1 MSNLRS
7 KNRYSIISILAE
19 RYDKNKFDEQLL
31 GNLSMIKRFA
41 VFVVAIIMVTSP
53 FNRFILSSTAVV
65 AQQQQQIN
73 SNTSSS
79 QGTNSSTN
87 PLSIKDILIPEILLG
102 TTLGISAPLLFYVW
116 KKERQD
122 ILMDLKKNEILQIN
136 SSIIVGVLI
145 LLTLGSTIT
154 HLHKVAIS
162 LITASIIV
170 PFAVS
175 SIMII
180 IAQPPET
187 DEKGRGRKSFQD
199 KNLKLFPA
207 SIMAMIVGFVYIIA
221 AVITVTLIA

>member
-1 MSNLRS
+1 MNNPTVTPMR
-7 KNRYSIISILAE
+7 KQFAFAAAIL
-19 RYDKNKFDEQLL
+19 
-31 GNLSMIKRFA
+31 FA
-41 VFVVAIIMVTSP
+41 VAIIVVTST
-53 FNRFILSSTAVV
+53 FIILTPTTVA

-79 QGTNSSTN
+79 EGTNSSPN

-102 TTLGISAPLLFYVW
+102 TTLGVSSPLLFYVW

-187 DEKGRGRKSFQD
+187 DEKGHGRKSFQD
-199 KNLKLFPA
+199 KHLKLFPA

>member
-1 MSNLRS
+1 MR
-7 KNRYSIISILAE
+7 
-19 RYDKNKFDEQLL
+19 
-31 GNLSMIKRFA
+31 KRFA
-41 VFVVAIIMVTSP
+41 FATAIAMAIMIIIP
-53 FNRFILSSTAVV
+53 FDAFIASSTAV
-65 AQQQQQIN
+65 AQQQLIN

-79 QGTNSSTN
+79 QGTNSSN
-87 PLSIKDILIPEILLG
+87 PSSLNAILIAEILLG
-102 TTLGISAPLLFYVW
+102 TTLGISSPLLFYVW

-136 SSIIVGVLI
+136 STIIVDVLI

-187 DEKGRGRKSFQD
+187 DEKGHGRKSFQD

>member
-1 MSNLRS
+1 MT
-7 KNRYSIISILAE
+7 
-19 RYDKNKFDEQLL
+19 
-31 GNLSMIKRFA
+31 KRFA
-41 VFVVAIIMVTSP
+41 FA
-53 FNRFILSSTAVV
+53 TAVV
-65 AQQQQQIN
+65 FAVAIMMLTIPSKVVFAQQQQQIN

-79 QGTNSSTN
+79 QGTNSSTI

-102 TTLGISAPLLFYVW
+102 ITLGISAPLLFYVW

-136 SSIIVGVLI
+136 STIIVGVLI

-162 LITASIIV
+162 LITA
-170 PFAVS
+170 

>member
-1 MSNLRS
+1 MR
-7 KNRYSIISILAE
+7 
-19 RYDKNKFDEQLL
+19 
-31 GNLSMIKRFA
+31 KRFTFA
-41 VFVVAIIMVTSP
+41 IATVFAVAIIMITIP
-53 FNRFILSSTAVV
+53 FNRFILPSTAV
-65 AQQQQQIN
+65 AQQQQIN
-73 SNTSSS
+73 SNISSS
-79 QGTNSSTN
+79 ESTN
-87 PLSIKDILIPEILLG
+87 PSSHNSLNTILIAEILLG
-102 TTLGISAPLLFYVW
+102 TTLAISSPLLFYVW

-136 SSIIVGVLI
+136 SSIMVGVLI
-145 LLTLGSTIT
+145 LLTIGSTLT
-154 HLHKVAIS
+154 HIHKVTIS

-180 IAQPPET
+180 ISQPPET
-187 DEKGRGRKSFQD
+187 DEKGHGRKSFQN

>member
-1 MSNLRS
+1 MNNPTVTPMR
-7 KNRYSIISILAE
+7 
-19 RYDKNKFDEQLL
+19 
-31 GNLSMIKRFA
+31 KRFA
-41 VFVVAIIMVTSP
+41 FAAAILFAVAIIVVTST
-53 FNRFILSSTAVV
+53 FISVILTPTAVA

-79 QGTNSSTN
+79 QGTNSSPN

-102 TTLGISAPLLFYVW
+102 TTLGVSSPLLFYVW

-199 KNLKLFPA
+199 KHLKLFPA
-207 SIMAMIVGFVYIIA
+207 SIMAMMVGFVYIIA
-221 AVITVTLIA
+221 AVIAVTLIA